1 MTIDG
6 IGADFVALEQKGEAI
21 VPEEFVRWYHTESR
35 GNKLIDHLE
44 TQFQQCDV
52 IEHYSNSWKMKVS
65 RDSYSIGYLFGMME
79 DVQDQYEVS
88 EYQVA

>member
-1 MTIDG
+1 LTSIGEKDLADEMTIDG

-44 TQFQQCDV
+44 TQFQ
-52 IEHYSNSWKMKVS
+52 
-65 RDSYSIGYLFGMME
+65 
-79 DVQDQYEVS
+79 
-88 EYQVA
+88 